1 MNQGSNFK
9 QQVMEALFNA
19 PTNLINN
26 KAIMWAASN
35 LPDEG
40 GKGEYNTTLR
50 GPYNHDA
57 ESFWTAIGMPDED
70 MDRINDKFCKTLA
83 EYAADNQNN
92 PDARKSMAFQYIES
106 KLGAEGILFMAVHGF
121 VKHYENLQVS
131 QVKELSLSDLSGIV
145 DSAPEEIKA
154 LLKHLID
161 IKKKLGGEK

>member
-57 ESFWTAIGMPDED
+57 ESFWTAIGMPDQD
-70 MDRINDKFCKTLA
+70 MDRIHDKFCKTLA
-83 EYAADNQNN
+83 EFAADNVNN
-92 PDARKSMAFQYIES
+92 PDARKSTAFQYVES

-121 VKHYENLQVS
+121 IKHYENLQMS
-131 QVKELSLSDLSGIV
+131 QIKDLSLGDLSGIV
-145 DSAPEEIKA
+145 SSAPDEIKA
-154 LLKHLID
+154 LIKHLIE
-161 IKKKLGGEK
+161 IKRKLGGEK

>member
-50 GPYNHDA
+50 GPYDHDA
-57 ESFWTAIGMPDED
+57 ESFWEAIGMSAKDVEKVE
-70 MDRINDKFCKTLA
+70 NNFCKTLA

-92 PDARKSMAFQYIES
+92 PEARKSMAFQYVES
-106 KLGAEGILFMAVHGF
+106 KLGQEGILFLAVHGF
-121 VKHYENLQVS
+121 IKHYENLQVS
-131 QVKELSLSDLSGIV
+131 QMKELSSDDLSGLMG
-145 DSAPEEIKA
+145 SAPDEIKS
-154 LLKHLID
+154 LIKHLID
-161 IKKKLGGEK
+161 LKKRMGGEK

>member
-40 GKGEYNTTLR
+40 GKGGFNTTLR

-57 ESFWTAIGMPDED
+57 DSFWTAIGMPDPD
-70 MDRINDKFCKTLA
+70 MERIHDKFVNTLA
-83 EYAADNQNN
+83 KYVAENHDNSEM
-92 PDARKSMAFQYIES
+92 RKSSVFQHLENT
-106 KLGAEGILFMAVHGF
+106 LGAEGILFMAVHGF
-121 VKHYENLQVS
+121 MRHYEQMKQQELQG
-131 QVKELSLSDLSGIV
+131 LSAEDLSGLMG
-145 DSAPEEIKA
+145 DAPKEIQA
-154 LLKHLID
+154 LIKHLIEL
-161 IKKKLGGEK
+161 KKRLGGDK

>member
-57 ESFWTAIGMPDED
+57 ENFWEALG
-70 MDRINDKFCKTLA
+70 INDVEKTENNFCKALA
-83 EYAADNQNN
+83 EYAADNQGN

-121 VKHYENLQVS
+121 VKHYENLQMS

-145 DSAPEEIKA
+145 DSAPDEIKA

>member
-57 ESFWTAIGMPDED
+57 DSFWTAIGMPDDD
-70 MDRINDKFCKTLA
+70 MERIHDKFCKTLA
-83 EYAADNQNN
+83 EYAADNVNN
-92 PDARKSMAFQYIES
+92 SDARKSMAFQYVES

-121 VKHYENLQVS
+121 VKHYENLQMS
-131 QVKELSLSDLSGIV
+131 QIKDLSLGDLSGLV
-145 DSAPEEIKA
+145 DSAPDEIKA
-154 LLKHLID
+154 LLKHMIELR
-161 IKKKLGGEK
+161 KKMGGEK